1 MSELLLNFFT
11 PEGFSRSGSSRSV
24 TQNSVCHE
32 EAFRYLLQAEAK
44 RSQRSG
50 QRYHI
55 LLIYRGDA
63 QGSIT
68 PMHSYVST
76 VVLDAL
82 AQSLRETDYM
92 GWYREG
98 HIIGGVLTVVGQDS
112 IADVFE
118 RVQQRLKGILLTR
131 LGCEESGCFRFRLC
145 QQHELQDLEARFLR
159 SVPVA

>member
-1 MSELLLNFFT
+1 MSEVFLNLFT
-11 PEGFSRSGSSRSV
+11 PDGYGRTGSGRSV

-32 EAFRYLLQAEAK
+32 DAFRYLLHAEAK

-50 QRYHI
+50 QGYHI
-55 LLIYRGDA
+55 LLIYRSEV

-76 VVLDAL
+76 IVLDAL
-82 AQSLRETDYM
+82 AHNLRETDYI

-112 IADVFE
+112 ISEVFK
-118 RVQQRLKGILLTR
+118 RVQQRLLDILLTKM
-131 LGCEESGCFRFRLC
+131 GSEESRCFRFRLC
-145 QQHELQDLEARFLR
+145 QQNELQDVETGFGTLT
-159 SVPVA
+159 VQ